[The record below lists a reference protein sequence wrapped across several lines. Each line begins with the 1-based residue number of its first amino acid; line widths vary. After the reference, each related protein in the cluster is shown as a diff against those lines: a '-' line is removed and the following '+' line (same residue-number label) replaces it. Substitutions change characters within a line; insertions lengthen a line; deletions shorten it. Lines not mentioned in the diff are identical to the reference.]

1 MRPTPLHEDH
11 CNNEGG
17 DQLGTHAPSMPRD
30 AQAGS
35 DTPAPPSSS
44 GSSIRRAFLAMT
56 VLFSLN
62 HGCTVSVLGLA
73 NARLGSVGV
82 RQSGVLYAS
91 YTLSALFGASWIV
104 DRLGSRSGLVLGTG
118 LSSLYVTSF
127 YLATAA
133 KSAWPSLGWLVEA
146 VALTGAA
153 VGGLGSSVLWVSQ
166 GAYFSAASKL
176 YSSAAGIPGEDV
188 TSKFG
193 GDFAS
198 LFLLLEVCLK
208 LLSTSLIEAAG
219 VGWRVIFG
227 LYTVVSIVPVVFL
240 SGIPDLDPKRR
251 GYGAVLRSSSEVE
264 LAVELNNEG
273 AGDDRRRRAGPRY
286 GAVVR
291 SSSGGEPA
299 VELNNEGAG
308 DVRRRRGGCL
318 TDNKATASLN
328 LLLSDPKMKYLAL
341 MPFLFGLSSSF
352 STSVINGE
360 VVEDVLNDDDSAFVG
375 LFTALTSLVAAAMSF
390 VFGWLESRHESVH
403 LGKGLAMSIGGLC
416 YFSVAVQFLVYP
428 TGSDWSVAGL
438 AIIYTLLGISRAT
451 YEGTLRSVTADMYPD
466 DGEGAFGNIILFGGS
481 ASTLGYVLSVTDV
494 LRCEQ
499 VSRYCVE
506 YSDGSIHNVLV
517 MEVLVIVM
525 SVLAIPS
532 FWRAIWMFRSVQ
544 SVSEEGA
551 DDEGSV
557 QMSVAPSS
565 IV

>member
-1 MRPTPLHEDH
+1 MRPTPPREDR
-11 CNNEGG
+11 CNNEA
-17 DQLGTHAPSMPRD
+17 T
-30 AQAGS
+30 GS
-35 DTPAPPSSS
+35 DTPAPPPSS
-44 GSSIRRAFLAMT
+44 GSSIRRAFLFMT
-56 VLFSLN
+56 ILFSVN

-73 NARLGSVGV
+73 NARLGSVGI

-104 DRLGSRSGLVLGTG
+104 DRLGSRSGLVVGTG

-153 VGGLGSSVLWVSQ
+153 VGGVGSSVLWVSQ

-176 YSSAAGIPGEDV
+176 YSSAVGMPGEDV

-198 LFLLLEVCLK
+198 VFLLLEVCLK

-240 SGIPDLDPKRR
+240 SGIADLDPKRR
-251 GYGAVLRSSSEVE
+251 GYGAVVRSASEGE
-264 LAVELNNEG
+264 LAVAINNEG
-273 AGDDRRRRAGPRY
+273 AGDARRRRA
-286 GAVVR
+286 
-291 SSSGGEPA
+291 
-299 VELNNEGAG
+299 
-308 DVRRRRGGCL
+308 GCL

-328 LLLSDPKMKYLAL
+328 LLLSDPKMKYLVP
-341 MPFLFGLSSSF
+341 MPFLFGLSSAF

-360 VVEDVLNDDDSAFVG
+360 VVEDVLKDDTSAFVG
-375 LFTALTSLVAAAMSF
+375 LLSAVTSLVAAATSF
-390 VFGWLESRHESVH
+390 AFGWLESRHESVH

-416 YFSVAVQFLVYP
+416 YFSVAVQFLSYP
-428 TGSDWSVAGL
+428 AGSDWSLPGL
-438 AIIYTLLGISRAT
+438 VIIYTLLGISRAT

-506 YSDGSIHNVLV
+506 YSDGSVHNVLV

-532 FWRAIWMFRSVQ
+532 FWRAIWMFRSSQ
-544 SVSEEGA
+544 SVSEEGS

-557 QMSVAPSS
+557 QMSVATSP
-565 IV
+565 VV